1 VAVEVRFHDFKKP
14 TGRAAGPAAVVF
26 EVFDLFDGHT
36 EPLGEFGLG
45 EAGGFAQLTDAIS
58 SPFLHVLH
66 EGTVFPHLLATTGY
80 HSGPVT
86 AMQKLVADPDR
97 LVYKKIMLQRYS
109 RPQMRAVWS
118 EQNKFRIWLRIE
130 ILACE
135 ARRIP
140 PRDLA
145 VIKRRAK
152 FSIPRI
158 HEIEKRTHHDVVAFL
173 ENVAENI
180 GPASRHIHEGLTSSD
195 VVDTALAVQM
205 TQAADILIED
215 VKRLRQA
222 VARKAKKYKFVP
234 MIGRTH
240 GVHAEPITFG
250 LKMALMYEEFGR
262 ALERLKRARETV
274 AVGKISGAVGTYAHL
289 HPRMEQYVCRKL
301 GLRPDRIS
309 TQIVQRD
316 RHAEFLSALA
326 LVGCSV
332 ERWAQEFRHLQR
344 TEVLEAE
351 EFFAEGQKGSSAMPH
366 KRNPVTCERLC
377 GLARVL
383 RGNALAAME
392 NVALWHERDISHSS
406 VERIVLPDSAMLLD
420 YMLATLTDVVEGLLV
435 YPERMKANLEASKGL
450 IFSQAV
456 LLALTKKGLSREKA
470 YAIVQRNAMKTW
482 ANAKTFKEFLLE
494 DAEVLRHLTRREV
507 EDLFDLDVH
516 LRHVNDTFKKV
527 GIR

>member
-1 VAVEVRFHDFKKP
+1 MIR
-14 TGRAAGPAAVVF
+14 
-26 EVFDLFDGHT
+26 
-36 EPLGEFGLG
+36 
-45 EAGGFAQLTDAIS
+45 
-58 SPFLHVLH
+58 
-66 EGTVFPHLLATTGY
+66 
-80 HSGPVT
+80 
-86 AMQKLVADPDR
+86 
-97 LVYKKIMLQRYS
+97 RYS
-109 RPQMRAVWS
+109 REAMRAIWAD
-118 EQNKFRIWLRIE
+118 ENKFRIWLDIE

-140 PRDLA
+140 GRDLA
-145 VIKRRAK
+145 TIKRRAK
-152 FSIPRI
+152 FDVKRI
-158 HEIEKRTHHDVVAFL
+158 QEIEKVTNHDVIAFL
-173 ENVAENI
+173 TCVAENV
-180 GPASRHIHEGLTSSD
+180 GPASRYIHEGLTSSD

-215 VKRLRQA
+215 LKHLRR
-222 VARKAKKYKFVP
+222 VIARKAKKYKLVP

-250 LKMALMYEEFGR
+250 LKMALMYDEFGR
-262 ALERLKRARETV
+262 ALERLQRARQTI

-289 HPRMEQYVCRKL
+289 HPKVEAYVCRKL
-301 GLRPDRIS
+301 GLRPDPLS

-316 RHAEFLSALA
+316 RHAEFFSAIALA
-326 LVGCSV
+326 GCSID
-332 ERWAQEFRHLQR
+332 RWATEFRHLQR

-351 EFFAEGQKGSSAMPH
+351 EYFAEGQKGSSAMPH
-366 KRNPVTCERLC
+366 KRNPITCERLC

-406 VERIVLPDSAMLLD
+406 VERIVLPDSTTLLD
-420 YMLATLTDVVEGLLV
+420 YMLATLTDVVDRLLV

-450 IFSQAV
+450 IYSQAV
-456 LLALTKKGLSREKA
+456 LLALTKKGLTREKA

-482 ANAKTFKEFLLE
+482 ADAKTFKEFLLE

-507 EDLFDLDVH
+507 EDLFDLDIH
-516 LRHVNDTFKKV
+516 LRQVNNTFRKV